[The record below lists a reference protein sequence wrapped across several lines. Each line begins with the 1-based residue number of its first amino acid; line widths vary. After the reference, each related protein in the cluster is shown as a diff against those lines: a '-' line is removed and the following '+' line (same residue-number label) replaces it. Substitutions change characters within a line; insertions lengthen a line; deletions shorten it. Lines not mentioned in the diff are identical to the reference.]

1 MKMRTLLLSML
12 ASCAAFAAPPQEDWL
27 GAMGTLVE
35 RWQVLDRETDAAL
48 QGLAATEEGAAADDS
63 AGEDDDTPAGENDTQ
78 AYCRGGLMFDSS
90 ANTLIYLD
98 RVWLT
103 DERLQLSAER
113 RLYIKLPRDGMKGAT
128 PAPRGRESALSTTRA
143 EERLVGSAREIPS
156 QLRGGRISIET
167 TDAVADTDANTLL
180 LASPEF
186 GRAILVAQGRNSI
199 RIEPGKDRPA
209 RLVADA
215 QGNALL
221 SGAHISLRWVDAE
234 GREGKMEC
242 AGGSI
247 TYHAATH
254 TLHLPGHSSMEHPRG
269 SFISEKGLVVVL
281 QPEDGTA
288 PATRSRD
295 FLSQFAA
302 MRFKGVESV
311 QVENGSATLDSYSAK
326 GEMLTYN
333 AATGACRA
341 AGRGTLLRY
350 NANTIATDGAVELHG
365 NGDIDISGDD
375 VRITYERASQ
385 AEPEKLLRGTMQG
398 SALHF
403 CAATGKVD
411 APGPL
416 SIRDE
421 ELNFSCEGPVE
432 LLLRPAAQP
441 RLRQRPGMP
450 NLAVAQY
457 DGVSTISAQRSVRL
471 AAKSAE
477 GDVAV
482 MGDAVQADLAAQSAT
497 VTAREGAPLVLQGG
511 GFRAA
516 AETPEGAHSTLQVT
530 PQGDISLTGSHISV
544 EGGGDA
550 PATVVAVSGD
560 KLSELHVNPAGDITL
575 RGTDIGIETRDAAG
589 QSIKAVC
596 KDSLTLE
603 KAAGRL
609 TTGSATRMQSAQG
622 SLSANGPVTAVL
634 KQGPAKPARRDARFA
649 QLNYSFEG
657 LQSASTPQGGSIRTP
672 QGSMQCSGKIEVA
685 FAEQPAPRRGARGEE
700 NALGAL
706 KYARAEGAVALAG
719 KDSSGRVMCATGDV
733 LTLDAATGMKTLT
746 GGTVSLSD
754 RFNTH
759 TASGNASITIDA
771 RNNVRISG
779 ASQRTT
785 ATGIHEQINLQQ
797 DK

>member
-1 MKMRTLLLSML
+1 MRTLLLSML
-12 ASCAAFAAPPQEDWL
+12 VSGAALAAPPQEAWL
-27 GAMGTLVE
+27 DAMDALVE
-35 RWQVLDRETDAAL
+35 RWQAQDRETDAAL
-48 QGLAATEEGAAADDS
+48 QGLAATEGGPAADD
-63 AGEDDDTPAGENDTQ
+63 AAVEEEDEDAAGENDTQ
-78 AYCRGGLMFDSS
+78 AYCRGGLMFDSA

-98 RVWLT
+98 RVWLN
-103 DERLQLSAER
+103 DERLQLSAEH
-113 RLYIKLPRDGMKGAT
+113 RLYIKLPHDGVKDT
-128 PAPRGRESALSTTRA
+128 PAPPARETGISTARA
-143 EERLVGSAREIPS
+143 EERLVGNARGIPAR
-156 QLRGGRISIET
+156 LRGGRISIET

-180 LASPEF
+180 LSSPEL

-199 RIEPGKDRPA
+199 RIEPGKGRPA

-221 SGAHISLRWVDAE
+221 CGAHISLRWVDDE

-269 SFISEKGLVVVL
+269 SFISEKKLVVAL
-281 QPEDGTA
+281 QPEDDAAAAA
-288 PATRSRD
+288 PGRD

-302 MRFKGVESV
+302 VRFKGVQSV
-311 QVENGSATLDSYSAK
+311 QAENGSATLDACSAR
-326 GEMLTYN
+326 GETLAYN
-333 AATGACRA
+333 AATGECRA

-365 NGDIDISGDD
+365 NGDIDITGDD
-375 VRITYERASQ
+375 VRIAYERASR
-385 AEPEKLLRGTMQG
+385 AEPERLLRGTMQG
-398 SALHF
+398 SAMHF
-403 CAATGKVD
+403 CAATGKVE

-432 LLLRPAAQP
+432 LLLRRAPQP
-441 RLRQRPGMP
+441 RVRQRPGMP

-457 DGVSTISAQRSVRL
+457 DGVGAISARRSVRL
-471 AAKSAE
+471 AARAAE

-482 MGDAVQADLAAQSAT
+482 MGDDVQADLAAQSAT
-497 VTAREGAPLVLQGG
+497 VTARGGAPLVLQGG

-516 AETPEGAHSTLQVT
+516 AETPAGACSTLQVT
-530 PQGDISLTGSHISV
+530 PEGDITLTGNHISV

-550 PATVVAVSGD
+550 PATVVAVSKD
-560 KLSELHVNPAGDITL
+560 KLSELHVNTAGDITL
-575 RGTDIGIETRDAAG
+575 RGADIGIETQDAAG
-589 QSIKAVC
+589 QGIKAVC

-603 KAAGRL
+603 KEGGRL
-609 TTGSATRMQSAQG
+609 TTGSATRMQSPQG

-649 QLNYSFEG
+649 QLNYRFEG
-657 LQSASTPQGGSIRTP
+657 LESASTAQGGSIRTP
-672 QGSMQCSGKIEVA
+672 QGSMQCTGKIEVA
-685 FAEQPAPRRGARGEE
+685 FAEQPAPRRGRRGEE

-706 KYARAEGAVALAG
+706 KFARAEGSVALAG
-719 KDSSGRVMCATGDV
+719 KDSTGRVMRATGDV

-754 RFNTH
+754 RYNTH
-759 TASGNASITIDA
+759 TATGHAAITIDA

-779 ASQRTT
+779 ATQRTT
-785 ATGIHEQINLQQ
+785 ATGIHEQINIEQ